1 MIFSVLRRI
10 LSAIPPALSSRLH
23 IAGLLS
29 LGAWLVALPLVGI
42 AHPSTYTQLIG
53 GNYVNVVS
61 ALGAAIAA
69 GTTVHVAKQ
78 QKNHGWDLSNLT
90 DSLSN
95 LTDSLMHLHQKQNRL
110 AQQLGVATS
119 GSQPPAPAAPAPTTG
134 PAAAPPAAGTVPPPV
149 SQP

>member
-90 DSLSN
+90 DSL
-95 LTDSLMHLHQKQNRL
+95 MHLHQKQNRL

>member
-1 MIFSVLRRI
+1 MIFDVLRRI

-53 GNYVNVVS
+53 GNYTNIIS

-78 QKNHGWDLSNLT
+78 QQNHGWDLA
-90 DSLSN
+90 N

-110 AQQLGVATS
+110 AQQLGGNVASIGVSTL
-119 GSQPPAPAAPAPTTG
+119 GGPPAAAGPAGSAPTAT
-134 PAAAPPAAGTVPPPV
+134 PAAAPPPAPG
-149 SQP
+149 Q

>member
-90 DSLSN
+90 DP
-95 LTDSLMHLHQKQNRL
+95 LMHLHQKQNRL

>member
-78 QKNHGWDLSNLT
+78 QQNHTWD
-90 DSLSN
+90 LSN

-110 AQQLGVATS
+110 AQQLGVATF
-119 GSQPPAPAAPAPTTG
+119 GSQPPAPAAPAPTRG
-134 PAAAPPAAGTVPPPV
+134 PVAAPPAAGTVPPPV